1 MSTKKLQIVTPIVTS
16 VNGETGDVTLNSVQY
31 TAQTLTDVQ
40 KGQARENIEAQE
52 KICWKEVNEEG
63 LGNDYQSW
71 STATNGGAKPI
82 PVVKVAGTLY
92 ENVSGSTSNWYIYYT
107 VGDYTIT
114 VNNMQISVSISPS
127 AEFAFYKKD
136 SVYHQ
141 IQKEFVPSEFF
152 TINITNRSA
161 TLGFDRTYE
170 EIQEAIRNKKI
181 PVILDAN
188 IRCHLVYNDT
198 NFMLF
203 TDLEGRAIFIKPD
216 STGYEKYPYLIH
228 QNFNIST
235 GELMGA
241 TQFEMDA
248 GPTTDMQIATKK
260 YVDNGLARKASKDV
274 ATTSANG
281 LMSST
286 DKTKL
291 DGIAEGANKTTVDT
305 TLSTTSTNPVQN
317 KVVKTALDGKAP
329 SSHTHDEYLS
339 HPIQLQENTDYGTT
353 LPSSPTNGRLFFQE
367 TSVTSLIDVV
377 YPVGAV
383 YISMNQTSPQTL
395 FGGTWAQIQ
404 GRFLIG
410 AGTAYPAGSTG
421 GEATHTLTA
430 SEIPDHTHSFKYTGQ
445 SATTGV
451 NAIRLY
457 QAASNQYNAYSG
469 GQSSSCGGQAH
480 NNLPPY
486 MAVYMWVRES

>member
-31 TAQTLTDVQ
+31 TPQTLTDAQ
-40 KGQARENIEAQE
+40 KAQARNNI
-52 KICWKEVNEEG
+52 
-63 LGNDYQSW
+63 
-71 STATNGGAKPI
+71 GA
-82 PVVKVAGTLY
+82 
-92 ENVSGSTSNWYIYYT
+92 
-107 VGDYTIT
+107 
-114 VNNMQISVSISPS
+114 
-127 AEFAFYKKD
+127 
-136 SVYHQ
+136 
-141 IQKEFVPSEFF
+141 
-152 TINITNRSA
+152 
-161 TLGFDRTYE
+161 
-170 EIQEAIRNKKI
+170 
-181 PVILDAN
+181 
-188 IRCHLVYNDT
+188 
-198 NFMLF
+198 
-203 TDLEGRAIFIKPD
+203 
-216 STGYEKYPYLIH
+216 
-228 QNFNIST
+228 
-235 GELMGA
+235 
-241 TQFEMDA
+241 
-248 GPTTDMQIATKK
+248 
-260 YVDNGLARKASKDV
+260 ASKDI

-305 TLSTTSTNPVQN
+305 ALSTTSTNPVQN
-317 KVVKTALDGKAP
+317 KVVKAALDGKAP

-367 TSVTSLIDVV
+367 TSVTSLIDLV

-383 YISMNQTSPQTL
+383 YISMNQTSPHTL
-395 FGGTWAQIQ
+395 FGGTWTQIQ

-445 SATTGV
+445 SVTTGV

-469 GQSSSCGGQAH
+469 GQSSNCGGRAH

-486 MAVYMWVRES
+486 MAVYMWTRTA